1 MSDQKHYRTAI
12 VGSGPAGFTAGLYLG
27 RANLENV
34 LFEGDQPGGQL
45 TITTDVENY
54 PGFPDGIEG
63 PELMEKFKA
72 QAVRFGTQIRS
83 ETVTAIDLQQRPFT
97 LTTAKGT
104 STADAV
110 ILATGSSARWLG
122 LPDEEKF
129 MGKGLSACATCDG
142 FFFRGQDIAVVGGG
156 DTALE
161 EATFLTNF
169 ANKVTL
175 IHRRDEFRGSQIM
188 RDRALKNPKIEVA
201 WNKVVERYVPDDK
214 GILKALVLKDTVDGS
229 TERTRGD
236 RLLHR
241 HRPHPQH
248 GVPGGAARDRRQ
260 RLPDHPAQRDGHGD
274 PRRVRLRRRAG
285 PRVPPGHHLGGDRV
299 HGGHRGREVAC
310 RAGLT
315 IRLPQTGEG
324 PAGLA
329 FHDAPAGPS
338 PVCGRH
344 AGNHVGKAPPGAG
357 GVW

>member
-1 MSDQKHYRTAI
+1 MRDQKHYRTAI
-12 VGSGPAGFTAGLYLG
+12 IGSGPAGYTAGLYLG

-34 LFEGDQPGGQL
+34 LFEGEQPGGQL

-72 QAVRFGTQIRS
+72 QAVRFGTQIRN
-83 ETVTAIDLQQRPFT
+83 ETVTAVDLQRRPFT
-97 LTTAKGT
+97 LTTGKGT
-104 STADAV
+104 CTADAV

-122 LPDEEKF
+122 LPDEHKF

-201 WNKVVERYVPDDK
+201 WNKVVQKYVPDEK
-214 GILKALVLKDTVDGS
+214 GILKTLVLKDTQDGS
-229 TERTRGD
+229 TSELAVTGCFIAIGHIPNTAFLAGQLKTDENGYLITRPNVTATDIPGVFACGDVQDHVYRQAITSAGTGCMAAIEAERW
-236 RLLHR
+236 
-241 HRPHPQH
+241 
-248 GVPGGAARDRRQ
+248 
-260 RLPDHPAQRDGHGD
+260 
-274 PRRVRLRRRAG
+274 
-285 PRVPPGHHLGGDRV
+285 
-299 HGGHRGREVAC
+299 
-310 RAGLT
+310 
-315 IRLPQTGEG
+315 
-324 PAGLA
+324 LA
-329 FHDAPAGPS
+329 EQD
-338 PVCGRH
+338 
-344 AGNHVGKAPPGAG
+344 
-357 GVW
+357 